1 MDINCEVLL
10 QEFNKH
16 LLFIYNNAIQSYC
29 IFLWIMLLL
38 MLLEFWLSFSS
49 LSSASPSMLLWASW
63 SSSFMSSALI
73 QSLSSSSWFSFKLK
87 RRYCLIM
94 SCDSLV
100 NNPFSN
106 AYWIYGLC
114 VLRRHLFLHNEEI
127 MDQQSLLLTSCDSYW
142 GAMVSITLLQLTS
155 ILFALAVFC
164 FPFILF
170 PFFSC

>member
-16 LLFIYNNAIQSYC
+16 LLFIYNNAIKSYC

-63 SSSFMSSALI
+63 SSALI
-73 QSLSSSSWFSFKLK
+73 QSISSSSWFSLQLK

-114 VLRRHLFLHNEEI
+114 V
-127 MDQQSLLLTSCDSYW
+127 LLLTSCDSYW